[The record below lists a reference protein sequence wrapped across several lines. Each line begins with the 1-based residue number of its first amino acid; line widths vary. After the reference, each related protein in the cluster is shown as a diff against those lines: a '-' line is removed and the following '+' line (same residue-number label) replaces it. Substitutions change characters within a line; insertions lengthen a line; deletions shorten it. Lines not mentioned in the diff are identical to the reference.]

1 VRTEPSDAWLT
12 APYDREQDDRDAYDY
27 ALELFL
33 DTDAYG
39 EALGHFMY
47 DWDENTCEEIP
58 TGKTE
63 EDFLNSDTLRRHVR
77 SFMEPDEHGQRY
89 RY

>member
-1 VRTEPSDAWLT
+1 
-12 APYDREQDDRDAYDY
+12 
-27 ALELFL
+27 
-33 DTDAYG
+33 
-39 EALGHFMY
+39 MY